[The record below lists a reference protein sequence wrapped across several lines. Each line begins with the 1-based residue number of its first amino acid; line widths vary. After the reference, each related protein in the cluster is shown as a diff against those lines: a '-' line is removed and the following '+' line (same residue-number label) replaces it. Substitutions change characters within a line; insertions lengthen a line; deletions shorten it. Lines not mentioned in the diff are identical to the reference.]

1 LEFLNKYES
10 GLMVQYGTVMK
21 EYVVIPDQVL
31 RSPKDLKKYFELSY
45 AYAKILKSKPTS
57 RNKVIK
63 KKK

>member
-1 LEFLNKYES
+1 
-10 GLMVQYGTVMK
+10 MVQYGTVVK